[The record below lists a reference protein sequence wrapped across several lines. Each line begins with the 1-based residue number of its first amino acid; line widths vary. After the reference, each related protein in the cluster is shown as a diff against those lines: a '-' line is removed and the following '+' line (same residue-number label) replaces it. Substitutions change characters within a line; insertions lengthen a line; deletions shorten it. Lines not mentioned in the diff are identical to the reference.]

1 MPEVLHTE
9 ADGHLPILGDALVV
23 STAVGPG
30 RVQPDALEARVASLS
45 QPRVE
50 AADSSGSLGRAL
62 QQRAPGGVLSLQ
74 RAIGNAAVTRLVTA
88 RKQMLQ
94 RTRAPSRSAIGAALS
109 TAAGERRSPQSL
121 SSPVT
126 DTVVR
131 RLASPRGVLQRQATQ
146 TLTGD
151 TEIRE
156 WLRDHS
162 YADIGNL
169 PEAEKLRLINRLL
182 KGWVSDDDL
191 TAIHWVCGGVTDRSE
206 MARIDA
212 AIRPQVKSLNARQ
225 GAWLGRILDYRPGPS
240 VATLEAEKTS
250 LEAITK
256 SGSGK
261 SFGEVASSFAKLKD
275 VTHDLSIL
283 KTGTGTYV
291 GSQCAVQPSGA
302 LPTDCTTIVLE
313 VLENTFTQQGR
324 AADWAKVKKKYA
336 ENTKARGGSGLS
348 GLDVQAALQ
357 SEAGWKGVFWAP
369 DPRYQIPKAELDKA
383 NPDEASYT
391 YGKAKKGTYYKDY
404 GKPGYPGVSIDQTV
418 TNYAPEA
425 PNPGHG
431 TASTSTKDMTQL
443 DKLKKL
449 PFGVLAAHGG
459 EHMTVI
465 TYGKVIE
472 VHWAKEATDPNLI
485 EQTSLEQWAVG
496 PRSGYHYYASGAIV
510 APAADLDA
518 AFR

>member
-1 MPEVLHTE
+1 
-9 ADGHLPILGDALVV
+9 
-23 STAVGPG
+23 
-30 RVQPDALEARVASLS
+30 VA
-45 QPRVE
+45 
-50 AADSSGSLGRAL
+50 AADSSVRLHRIL
-62 QQRAPGGVLSLQ
+62 QQRVPDGVLSLQ
-74 RAIGNAAVTRLVTA
+74 RTIGNAAVTRLVSAGRRSSRLPSAPVTA
-88 RKQMLQ
+88 AVGCRVGS
-94 RTRAPSRSAIGAALS
+94 PSR
-109 TAAGERRSPQSL
+109 
-121 SSPVT
+121 
-126 DTVVR
+126 
-131 RLASPRGVLQRQATQ
+131 VLQRQIATSA
-146 TLTGD
+146 LTGD

-162 YADIGNL
+162 YADIGKL

-191 TAIHWVCGGVTDRSE
+191 TAIQWVCGGVKDRSE
-206 MARIDA
+206 MGRIES

-225 GAWLGRILDYRPGPS
+225 GALLGHILDVS
-240 VATLEAEKTS
+240 LLEAEKAS
-250 LEAITK
+250 LEAVTK

-261 SFGEVASSFAKLKD
+261 SFSEVASSFAKLKD

-291 GSQCAVQPSGA
+291 GSHCTVQPSGT
-302 LPTDCTTIVLE
+302 LPTDCTMIVLE
-313 VLENTFTQQGR
+313 VLENAFTQQGR

-336 ENTKARGGSGLS
+336 ENIKARGGTGLS

-357 SEAGWKGVFWAP
+357 TEAGWKGVFWAP
-369 DPRYQIPKAELDKA
+369 DPKYLIPKAELDKA
-383 NPDEASYT
+383 NPEEADFA
-391 YGKAKKGTYYKDY
+391 YGKARKGTYYKDF
-404 GKPGYPGVSIDQTV
+404 GKRGYRGLSIDQTV

-425 PNPGHG
+425 PNPGQG
-431 TASTSTKDMTQL
+431 AASTTIRDTTQL
-443 DKLKKL
+443 DKLKKV

-472 VHWAKEATDPNLI
+472 VHWTKEATDPNLI
-485 EQTSLEQWAVG
+485 EQTNLEQWAVG

-510 APAADLDA
+510 APAADIDA